1 MTKIILETD
10 NDWTIK
16 KIKSA
21 INTEAELLRKAVIR
35 SQTKLEKFEMKYGK
49 LNRDTLYG
57 KIDDMELLEWEGEV
71 ETMLRLEKNL
81 SLLEEITIE
90 YR

>member
-21 INTEAELLRKAVIR
+21 INTEADLLRKAISR
-35 SQTKLEKFEMKYGK
+35 SRTKLDNFEMKYGK
-49 LNRDTLYG
+49 LNREALYG
-57 KIDDMELLEWEGEV
+57 TIDDMELLEWEGEA
-71 ETMLRLEKNL
+71 ETILRLEKNL